1 MSYTED
7 LLNLRQAEVTA
18 LRIENDGLR
27 KKIEQLNIEI
37 INRDFKIQQLEDAIN
52 K

>member
-27 KKIEQLNIEI
+27 KQIEHLNIEI
-37 INRDFKIQQLEDAIN
+37 INRDFKIQQLEDAIY